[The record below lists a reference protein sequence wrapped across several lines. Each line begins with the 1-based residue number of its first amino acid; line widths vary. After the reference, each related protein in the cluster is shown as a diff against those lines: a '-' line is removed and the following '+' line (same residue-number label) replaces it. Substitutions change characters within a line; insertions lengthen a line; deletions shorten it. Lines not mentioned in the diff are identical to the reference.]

1 MGVSS
6 IGGKR
11 AFVWVE
17 LKCDSGKWRAGVRVP
32 RGHPHPALRAPYPF
46 CPFGT
51 FPPDRGNRP
60 FPLEGEGLRAAK
72 GRPYGG
78 KQTGSVGSV
87 NSGADPEPHQEQ
99 ILQTQGPVARR
110 EFRHALRFCAPEMFC
125 PPQGITPVNGVRGK
139 ATMSTKCSSGA
150 VPGDPLVSFP
160 SLGKKLAPQGEI
172 PLRTTNA
179 VRNLP
184 PHPAPSG
191 PPFPIPSVAS
201 RHLPLTRGVGPQGE
215 GLKRGGEIPPKKN
228 TPISL

>member
-1 MGVSS
+1 MVRQSQARFRSRNSDNFCIPRAQWPGVSLECHLD
-6 IGGKR
+6 
-11 AFVWVE
+11 FVRR
-17 LKCDSGKWRAGVRVP
+17 KCFA
-32 RGHPHPALRAPYPF
+32 
-46 CPFGT
+46 
-51 FPPDRGNRP
+51 
-60 FPLEGEGLRAAK
+60 
-72 GRPYGG
+72 
-78 KQTGSVGSV
+78 
-87 NSGADPEPHQEQ
+87 
-99 ILQTQGPVARR
+99 
-110 EFRHALRFCAPEMFC
+110 
-125 PPQGITPVNGVRGK
+125 PQGITPVNGVRGK

-201 RHLPLTRGVGPQGE
+201 RHLPLTREVGPQGE